1 MQKLD
6 VNFGF
11 KENAYV
17 LVAWSSGIVS
27 AWGVMGLEIESGQG
41 IGW

>member
-1 MQKLD
+1 MAEIGVFYSMHSHLMQKLD

-27 AWGVMGLEIESGQG
+27 A
-41 IGW
+41 